1 MNKQLKIEILISLI
15 ESDISI
21 QENLLKDYKIKAK
34 ESLYYFGVAKEKED
48 RITYLKSYLT
58 QLKNI

>member
-1 MNKQLKIEILISLI
+1 MNKTLKIKILISLI

-34 ESLYYFGVAKEKED
+34 ESIYYLGLANDKED
-48 RITYLKSYLT
+48 RIKYLKAYVT
-58 QLKNI
+58 QLKKI

>member
-1 MNKQLKIEILISLI
+1 MNKALKIKILISLI

-34 ESLYYFGVAKEKED
+34 ESLYYMGLANDKED
-48 RITYLKSYLT
+48 RIKYLKAYAT
-58 QLKNI
+58 QLKKI